1 MLLHRPSRFLLAC
14 LLPPVCLADTFAID
28 PRSES
33 LYQQA
38 VPHLQEADKSLGAV
52 DLKSPTPEIQATNR
66 SLGAKAS
73 AELQIAVPLLE
84 QAAAVEHPI
93 AQYRLALI
101 YLGYSPEGNQEKACR
116 LLEKSLSH
124 GFAPP
129 AVVIESACYAYA
141 DTPEYQAALEAVQV
155 PAPSYESYFP
165 QPAMNLACR
174 REEAS
179 GAGFQWAT
187 SRDYQA
193 EIFWLLGAHNRA
205 QRSEYAQKAVDIN
218 GCYKAGRWVGK
229 SKGSEG

>member
-84 QAAAVEHPI
+84 QAAAVEHPV

>member
-1 MLLHRPSRFLLAC
+1 MSLHHLSCFLLAYM
-14 LLPPVCLADTFAID
+14 LAPICLADTLEIG
-28 PRSES
+28 PRGES

-38 VPHLQEADKSLGAV
+38 LPHLQDAEKNLQAV
-52 DLKSPTPEIQATNR
+52 DLKSSAPEIQATNR

-73 AELQIAVPLLE
+73 AELQTAVPLLE
-84 QAAAVEHPI
+84 QAAALEHPI

-101 YLGYSPEGNQEKACR
+101 YLGYLPQGTEEKACT

-129 AVVIESACYAYA
+129 AVTIASACSAYT
-141 DTPEYQAALEAVQV
+141 DTPEYQSALEVTQE
-155 PAPSYESYFP
+155 PAPAYESYFP

-193 EIFWLLGAHNRA
+193 EIYWLLGAHNRG
-205 QRSEYAQKAVDIN
+205 QRTEYAQKAVDIN
-218 GCYKAGRWVGK
+218 GCYKAQRWIGK
-229 SKGSEG
+229 PKPSEG